1 MLDPT
6 NERAFA
12 DDRKSTGR
20 DARGKEKSLFSG
32 VSDNADPTIARISA
46 LVDPN
51 PAIGES
57 TKAAAA
63 RALSIRLCE
72 SGCLESLKARIRA
85 CPRIGESTNRTV
97 IFRRSASTYRA
108 KPFSKPPEMR
118 QRFVLSAMEGGVPV
132 YFASERGQSE
142 NRKKRGGF
150 VLSAIRKRKDRGGLQ
165 PRRPFC
171 IRQPPAW

>member
-6 NERAFA
+6 NERAFG

-85 CPRIGESTNRTV
+85 CPESAKARIERSFSGDRPQRIVQNRSPNRRKCVKDSCFQRWKGCPGLLRIGAGT
-97 IFRRSASTYRA
+97 I
-108 KPFSKPPEMR
+108 
-118 QRFVLSAMEGGVPV
+118 
-132 YFASERGQSE
+132 
-142 NRKKRGGF
+142 
-150 VLSAIRKRKDRGGLQ
+150 
-165 PRRPFC
+165 
-171 IRQPPAW
+171 